1 MQDIINLREW
11 PVERVL
17 EILLQDK
24 TTKKNIIFATNAYS
38 DSGYHIDAKSQLTRG
53 MLLGLDPHVIQPRVA
68 KELAEQS
75 ERTKAHAEVFTPS
88 WLCNKMNNHLD
99 EEWFGRKDVF
109 NVENEADH
117 TWTVTEGKIEFPEG
131 KTWQD
136 YIESKRLEITCGEAP
151 YLVSRYDTTTGE
163 TIPIPARIGLLDRKL
178 RVVNENSADEKTW
191 LKWTEKAFQSCYGF
205 EWQGDN
211 VLIARVNL
219 LMTFV
224 EYMQDRWQKDPTD
237 SQLKKIA
244 NIIAWN
250 IWQMDGLTG
259 TTPMGVPAAEHEQLG
274 MDLFGDT
281 EEETEEKTEPCR
293 IYDWKANKSVTY
305 NSIKGDR

>member
-1 MQDIINLREW
+1 MNTLINLNEW

-17 EILLQDK
+17 DLLLQDK

-38 DSGYHIDAKSQLTRG
+38 DSGYHIDAKAQLTRG

-68 KELAEQS
+68 KEQSEQS

-99 EEWFGRKDVF
+99 EEWFERKDVF
-109 NVENEADH
+109 NIENDDEH

-163 TIPIPARIGLLDRKL
+163 MIPIGSRIGLLDRKL
-178 RVVNENSADEKTW
+178 RVVNENTSDKEAW
-191 LKWTEKAFQSCYGF
+191 LKWTVKAIQNVYGF

-211 VLIARVNL
+211 LLIARCNL
-219 LMTFV
+219 LLTFV
-224 EYMQDRWQKDPTD
+224 EYMQNRWNIDPTD
-237 SQLKKIA
+237 SELKKIA

-259 TTPMGVPAAEHEQLG
+259 TIPMGVPAAEHEQLG
-274 MDLFGDT
+274 LDLFGDT
-281 EEETEEKTEPCR
+281 GEKTEERAEPCR
-293 IYDWKANKSVTY
+293 IYDWKANKSFTY
-305 NSIKGDR
+305 NSIKEER

>member
-109 NVENEADH
+109 NAENEVDH
-117 TWTVTEGKIEFPEG
+117 TWSVTEGKIKFPEG

-178 RVVNENSADEKTW
+178 RVVNENTADEKTW
-191 LKWTEKAFQSCYGF
+191 LKWTEKAFQSCYGY

-211 VLIARVNL
+211 VLVARVNL

-281 EEETEEKTEPCR
+281 EEKTEERTEPCR
-293 IYDWKANKSVTY
+293 IYDWKANKSFTY
-305 NSIKGDR
+305 NSIKKGR